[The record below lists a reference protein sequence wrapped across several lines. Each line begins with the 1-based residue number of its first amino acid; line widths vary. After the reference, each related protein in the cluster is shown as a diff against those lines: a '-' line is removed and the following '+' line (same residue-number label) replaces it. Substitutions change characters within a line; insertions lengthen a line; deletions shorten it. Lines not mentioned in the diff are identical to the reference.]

1 MWLLDRRFSNPLYS
15 HLNIQN
21 WRISQIDQD
30 FHWHFEKGE
39 KYLKNI
45 TLLDESETQLLKD
58 NVEEIDKIVGSLI
71 NRGFPEECKE
81 WMLSNLKKLNGLN
94 DAIGNVL
101 DIW

>member
-1 MWLLDRRFSNPLYS
+1 MD
-15 HLNIQN
+15 
-21 WRISQIDQD
+21 
-30 FHWHFEKGE
+30 FEKEE

-58 NVEEIDKIVGSLI
+58 NVEEIDRIVGNLI

-94 DAIGNVL
+94 DAIGNIL